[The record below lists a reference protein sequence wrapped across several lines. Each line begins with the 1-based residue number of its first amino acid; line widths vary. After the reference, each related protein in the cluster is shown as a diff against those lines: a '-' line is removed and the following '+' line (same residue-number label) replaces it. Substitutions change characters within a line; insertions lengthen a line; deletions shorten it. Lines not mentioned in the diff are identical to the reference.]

1 MGWSNKNQDTKNKER
16 FNILVLKKSLASDVK
31 NRRLRPV
38 SSAWWQGWKLIIATL
53 DMDCKHET
61 LKKLISKKYTQT
73 KGIHF

>member
-31 NRRLRPV
+31 DRLRPV
-38 SSAWWQGWKLIIATL
+38 SSGWWQGWKLIIATL
-53 DMDCKHET
+53 DMDRKHET
-61 LKKLISKKYTQT
+61 LKKLIWKKYTQT